1 MNHKSYV
8 LYIQDPDSD
17 VERVQPREKSTDHVE
32 QRVRKSGKATTYRA
46 ERKMKLILKEVQ
58 G

>member
-1 MNHKSYV
+1 MNHKSYI
-8 LYIQDPDSD
+8 LFIQEPDSD
-17 VERVQPREKSTDHVE
+17 VERVQPRGQGSDPVT

-58 G
+58 E

>member
-8 LYIQDPDSD
+8 LYFQEPDSD
-17 VERVQPREKSTDHVE
+17 VERVQSRGQKADPVT

-46 ERKMKLILKEVQ
+46 ERKMKLMLKEVQ
-58 G
+58 E